1 MKDGL
6 LLLDENG
13 WAVAN
18 LYSYCELLK
27 WLLVEYLGISY
38 DEASRSIESHSDYFE
53 NFNVFDVLYE
63 VHSKW
68 PFYYAAMDLNF
79 GDEICQAKTV
89 IPPPDTPEGI
99 RLYCEIEKR
108 EPRTALSHLPVRSGQ
123 NAPHWGASTVSN
135 GHQRRGSIFA
145 QDKGGWSVKAFLTR
159 LGGRELGYIQLS
171 QDFLLPL

>member
-1 MKDGL
+1 MVQKVKDGL

-38 DEASRSIESHSDYFE
+38 DEASRSIKSRSDYFE

-63 VHSKW
+63 AYSKW
-68 PFYYAAMDLNF
+68 PFYYAAMDLHF
-79 GDEICQAKTV
+79 GGETHQAKIV
-89 IPPPDTPEGI
+89 IPSPDTPECI

-108 EPRTALSHLPVRSGQ
+108 IREEHHLKLPFDLTYMPGWMSEATESGKEQ
-123 NAPHWGASTVSN
+123 NG
-135 GHQRRGSIFA
+135 
-145 QDKGGWSVKAFLTR
+145 
-159 LGGRELGYIQLS
+159 
-171 QDFLLPL
+171 